1 LNFALICFG
10 WNEVK
15 LHYVV
20 RFMKDVWNE
29 TLRCPTCLKTGVA
42 SLSQD
47 NGNTPIIQLVPDGFK
62 VVDTEHGPD
71 FRCADCDVA
80 VKL

>member
-1 LNFALICFG
+1 
-10 WNEVK
+10 
-15 LHYVV
+15 
-20 RFMKDVWNE
+20 MMDVWKE
-29 TLRCPTCLKTGVA
+29 TLRCPVCLKTGTA

-47 NGNTPIIQLVPDGFK
+47 NGDMPITQLVPNGFK
-62 VVDTEHGPD
+62 AVDTEHGPD